1 MIIDL
6 LILKFMWKSE
16 SPRITKAIVKTKKD
30 VLRIIMKLS
39 NSNNASWI
47 QGQTG
52 GQQSII
58 KSPDTDLRIYESI
71 NDQEAINNQCGN
83 DDIQ

>member
-1 MIIDL
+1 
-6 LILKFMWKSE
+6 
-16 SPRITKAIVKTKKD
+16 
-30 VLRIIMKLS
+30 MKLS
-39 NSNNASWI
+39 NSNNASWM

-52 GQQSII
+52 GQKSRI

-71 NDQEAINNQCGN
+71 NDQEATNNQGGN